1 MKQLEKHVW
10 FKVLSLSVI
19 CSLLSFSMMAQ
30 TISVRGIV
38 TEALTGDPIIG
49 ANVLV
54 KGTTNGTI
62 TGLDGDYQ
70 LSNVPSNGTLVFSYL
85 GYDSQEI
92 QINGRTSINVSL
104 EESSIGLQEVV
115 AVGYGSQRKKE
126 ITGSVAG
133 LKENDL
139 IKGVQSDPMGM
150 LQGKVAGLN
159 ISKPNA
165 GDPNGDYKFQLRGT
179 SSLTGNTSPL
189 IVVDGIPQADISAIP
204 QDDIESIDVLK
215 DGSAAAIY
223 GTRGTNGVI
232 LVTTKRGLAGKTSVQ
247 YNGYISLSS
256 ISRKPD
262 VMNREEFLANGGNDR
277 GSNTDWLDEITRSP
291 ISHSHN
297 VAITGGTSAFNYRG
311 SVSYRDS
318 KGIAKKSEFEE
329 VIGRFS
335 ANQNLFDSKI
345 QIAYDATYR
354 HVDRE
359 GENQSLGDYAAF
371 RYAAYYNPTAPVWNL
386 NGTVNVDRDTDGY
399 YQLDMQ
405 GYTQPVAYLMQRDRQ
420 TTNSTLQGSA
430 RITWNI
436 INGLRAQVFGS
447 LKYTN
452 YNRGSY
458 TSRNTYNSSN
468 YGSASRSYGSRNNKT
483 LETTIDWVKTFGEHN
498 IVLLGGYAY
507 ENNYREDAGF
517 NNSNFDSD
525 VFKWYNL
532 GAGSNLVNDPTQ
544 DMMSGSVSQDNL
556 VSFFGRVNYNYSNR
570 YLLSASV
577 RREGSTR
584 LGKDYK
590 WGTFPAISL
599 GWSIKNEAFMQS
611 LTWLDDL
618 KLRVGF
624 GVTGNMPTGN
634 YLSLPMMGVVG
645 KFYDNTSGRWLNA
658 YGPTQNQN
666 NNLKWEKKSEWNLGL
681 DVSTFK
687 GRLNLTLDLYRRK
700 VTDLLYNYRVPT
712 PPYQYS
718 TMLANVGDATS
729 KGLEISISATPVKNK
744 NLSWTSSVNFSF
756 NTNRLDKLS
765 NETFHTDWLESG
777 YLTDGDLGG
786 LNGIAL
792 LRMVPGGKVGDFF
805 LPVFKG
811 FDSDGKWIFED
822 INGDGVYKEADD
834 KKVVGN
840 AQPDFIA
847 GWTNELKYR
856 DFDLSFTFRAVV
868 GNDVFNVG
876 RLALEN
882 PGQGGTE
889 KNMLKS
895 VRNTPL
901 NDSAQPSTYY
911 LEDGSFVKL
920 DNVTLGYNMPTK
932 NIRGIQNL
940 RLYLTGQNLLT
951 ITGYK
956 GVDPEVDMVG
966 LDNMGIERSRFYPT
980 SRSFIFGINVT
991 F

>member
-1 MKQLEKHVW
+1 
-10 FKVLSLSVI
+10 
-19 CSLLSFSMMAQ
+19 
-30 TISVRGIV
+30 
-38 TEALTGDPIIG
+38 
-49 ANVLV
+49 
-54 KGTTNGTI
+54 
-62 TGLDGDYQ
+62 
-70 LSNVPSNGTLVFSYL
+70 
-85 GYDSQEI
+85 
-92 QINGRTSINVSL
+92 
-104 EESSIGLQEVV
+104 
-115 AVGYGSQRKKE
+115 
-126 ITGSVAG
+126 
-133 LKENDL
+133 
-139 IKGVQSDPMGM
+139 
-150 LQGKVAGLN
+150 
-159 ISKPNA
+159 
-165 GDPNGDYKFQLRGT
+165 
-179 SSLTGNTSPL
+179 
-189 IVVDGIPQADISAIP
+189 
-204 QDDIESIDVLK
+204 
-215 DGSAAAIY
+215 
-223 GTRGTNGVI
+223 
-232 LVTTKRGLAGKTSVQ
+232 
-247 YNGYISLSS
+247 
-256 ISRKPD
+256 
-262 VMNREEFLANGGNDR
+262 
-277 GSNTDWLDEITRSP
+277 
-291 ISHSHN
+291 
-297 VAITGGTSAFNYRG
+297 
-311 SVSYRDS
+311 
-318 KGIAKKSEFEE
+318 
-329 VIGRFS
+329 
-335 ANQNLFDSKI
+335 
-345 QIAYDATYR
+345 
-354 HVDRE
+354 
-359 GENQSLGDYAAF
+359 
-371 RYAAYYNPTAPVWNL
+371 
-386 NGTVNVDRDTDGY
+386 
-399 YQLDMQ
+399 
-405 GYTQPVAYLMQRDRQ
+405 
-420 TTNSTLQGSA
+420 
-430 RITWNI
+430 
-436 INGLRAQVFGS
+436 
-447 LKYTN
+447 
-452 YNRGSY
+452 
-458 TSRNTYNSSN
+458 
-468 YGSASRSYGSRNNKT
+468 
-483 LETTIDWVKTFGEHN
+483 
-498 IVLLGGYAY
+498 
-507 ENNYREDAGF
+507 
-517 NNSNFDSD
+517 
-525 VFKWYNL
+525 
-532 GAGSNLVNDPTQ
+532 
-544 DMMSGSVSQDNL
+544 
-556 VSFFGRVNYNYSNR
+556 
-570 YLLSASV
+570 
-577 RREGSTR
+577 
-584 LGKDYK
+584 
-590 WGTFPAISL
+590 
-599 GWSIKNEAFMQS
+599 
-611 LTWLDDL
+611 
-618 KLRVGF
+618 
-624 GVTGNMPTGN
+624 
-634 YLSLPMMGVVG
+634 MMGVVG

-687 GRLNLTLDLYRRK
+687 GRLNLTLDLYKRK

-811 FDSDGKWIFED
+811 FDPDGKWIFED

-932 NIRGIQNL
+932 NIRGIQSL

-980 SRSFIFGINVT
+980 SRSFIFGVNVT

>member
-1 MKQLEKHVW
+1 
-10 FKVLSLSVI
+10 
-19 CSLLSFSMMAQ
+19 
-30 TISVRGIV
+30 
-38 TEALTGDPIIG
+38 
-49 ANVLV
+49 
-54 KGTTNGTI
+54 
-62 TGLDGDYQ
+62 
-70 LSNVPSNGTLVFSYL
+70 
-85 GYDSQEI
+85 
-92 QINGRTSINVSL
+92 
-104 EESSIGLQEVV
+104 
-115 AVGYGSQRKKE
+115 
-126 ITGSVAG
+126 
-133 LKENDL
+133 
-139 IKGVQSDPMGM
+139 
-150 LQGKVAGLN
+150 
-159 ISKPNA
+159 
-165 GDPNGDYKFQLRGT
+165 
-179 SSLTGNTSPL
+179 
-189 IVVDGIPQADISAIP
+189 
-204 QDDIESIDVLK
+204 
-215 DGSAAAIY
+215 
-223 GTRGTNGVI
+223 
-232 LVTTKRGLAGKTSVQ
+232 
-247 YNGYISLSS
+247 
-256 ISRKPD
+256 
-262 VMNREEFLANGGNDR
+262 
-277 GSNTDWLDEITRSP
+277 
-291 ISHSHN
+291 
-297 VAITGGTSAFNYRG
+297 
-311 SVSYRDS
+311 
-318 KGIAKKSEFEE
+318 
-329 VIGRFS
+329 
-335 ANQNLFDSKI
+335 
-345 QIAYDATYR
+345 
-354 HVDRE
+354 
-359 GENQSLGDYAAF
+359 
-371 RYAAYYNPTAPVWNL
+371 
-386 NGTVNVDRDTDGY
+386 
-399 YQLDMQ
+399 
-405 GYTQPVAYLMQRDRQ
+405 
-420 TTNSTLQGSA
+420 
-430 RITWNI
+430 
-436 INGLRAQVFGS
+436 
-447 LKYTN
+447 
-452 YNRGSY
+452 
-458 TSRNTYNSSN
+458 
-468 YGSASRSYGSRNNKT
+468 
-483 LETTIDWVKTFGEHN
+483 
-498 IVLLGGYAY
+498 
-507 ENNYREDAGF
+507 
-517 NNSNFDSD
+517 
-525 VFKWYNL
+525 
-532 GAGSNLVNDPTQ
+532 
-544 DMMSGSVSQDNL
+544 MMSGSVSQDNL

-618 KLRVGF
+618 KLRFGF

-687 GRLNLTLDLYRRK
+687 GRLNLTLDLYKRK

-811 FDSDGKWIFED
+811 FDPDGKWIFED
-822 INGDGVYKEADD
+822 VNGDGVYKEADD

-840 AQPDFIA
+840 AQPDFIS

-856 DFDLSFTFRAVV
+856 NFDLSFTFRAVV

-876 RLALEN
+876 RMALEN

-932 NIRGIQNL
+932 NIRGIQSL

-980 SRSFIFGINVT
+980 SRSFIFGVNVT